1 MNKQF
6 RLGVCVALAVTPVFA
21 GTAVL
26 SRVEQAGGG
35 HSQLSLQH
43 IDDKRYL
50 YAHRA
55 SDRSPTIFDV
65 TNEEKPS
72 VVRTLTHEDLASVGE
87 VRLLP
92 NGKALLSANGSA
104 PASSYSLALWSLS
117 DEARPEQVAAV
128 TSHLVEN
135 RRGLLYLSDDKG
147 LTIIRLHESPEKLEA
162 QRWAETLAP

>member
-1 MNKQF
+1 MNKRF
-6 RLGVCVALAVTPVFA
+6 RLGLCAALAVTPLFA

-35 HSQLSLQH
+35 HSKLSLQQ

-55 SDRSPTIFDV
+55 SDRSLTIFDV

-72 VVRTLTHEDLASVGE
+72 IVRTLTHEHLASVGE

-92 NGKALLSANGSA
+92 NRKALLSTNDPA
-104 PASSYSLALWSLS
+104 PGSSYSLALWSLS
-117 DEARPEQVAAV
+117 DEAHPQQVAAV

-135 RRGLLYLSDDKG
+135 RRGLLYFFDEKG
-147 LTIIRLHESPEKLEA
+147 LTIIRLHESPEKLDA